1 MYWRKILG
9 SFFQFSVRD
18 IYVPVVYEWEQYG
31 ECDVRCIVITAL
43 TYLKLPLTLQIL
55 TIAVL
60 SILLTAPTGAVGIA
74 VSGPRLLRRS
84 ETKQETG
91 DKGEVEPIL
100 DGSNPQMD
108 STV

>member
-1 MYWRKILG
+1 MYAISTFRLFINENNT
-9 SFFQFSVRD
+9 VNAM
-18 IYVPVVYEWEQYG
+18 YG
-31 ECDVRCIVITAL
+31 LFVITAL
-43 TYLKLPLTLQIL
+43 TYLKSPLTLQIL

-60 SILLTAPTGAVGIA
+60 SILLTAPIGVVGIA

>member
-1 MYWRKILG
+1 MHQVCADLICIRWVHACFRSCNRHG
-9 SFFQFSVRD
+9 SHD
-18 IYVPVVYEWEQYG
+18 
-31 ECDVRCIVITAL
+31 ITAL
-43 TYLKLPLTLQIL
+43 TYLKFPIPLQIL

>member
-1 MYWRKILG
+1 MKRNGVVCWPRPALLVSIFRFEYLISGPK
-9 SFFQFSVRD
+9 SYRD
-18 IYVPVVYEWEQYG
+18 FRE
-31 ECDVRCIVITAL
+31 T
-43 TYLKLPLTLQIL
+43 TYLKFPLTLQIL

-84 ETKQETG
+84 ETKEETG

>member
-1 MYWRKILG
+1 MSAVNAMYG
-9 SFFQFSVRD
+9 VF
-18 IYVPVVYEWEQYG
+18 
-31 ECDVRCIVITAL
+31 VITAL
-43 TYLKLPLTLQIL
+43 TYLKFPFTLQIL

-84 ETKQETG
+84 EVKQETG